1 MVDRNERT
9 TTVGSKGGSPAMK
22 GALSSAQL
30 SFIDSERVSAPRLS
44 QELEIKTDRKSLD
57 RVYKYYKVTIIETP
71 LV

>member
-1 MVDRNERT
+1 
-9 TTVGSKGGSPAMK
+9 MK